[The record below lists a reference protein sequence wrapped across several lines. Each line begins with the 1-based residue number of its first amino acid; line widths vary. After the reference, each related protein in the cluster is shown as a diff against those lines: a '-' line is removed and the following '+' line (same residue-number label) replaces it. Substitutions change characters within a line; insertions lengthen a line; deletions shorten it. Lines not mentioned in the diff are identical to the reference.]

1 MSLVDD
7 QAALA
12 NWWAARQAERDD
24 LLDANG
30 VTALWWQ
37 YSLAGEGVLQNE
49 AELNQA
55 IKIILTTPFG
65 SDPHRPTFASDI
77 WTYIDYPVPRATP
90 NVVREA
96 VTAIERWEPR
106 VDLLNVNV
114 RTYQPSI
121 AGLTVT
127 AEWRVGNFES
137 RTEVN
142 VIR

>member
-7 QAALA
+7 LAALA

-77 WTYIDYPVPRATP
+77 WAYIDYPIPRATP
-90 NVVREA
+90 NVV
-96 VTAIERWEPR
+96 I
-106 VDLLNVNV
+106 
-114 RTYQPSI
+114 S
-121 AGLTVT
+121 
-127 AEWRVGNFES
+127 S
-137 RTEVN
+137 
-142 VIR
+142 

>member
-1 MSLVDD
+1 MGKLS
-7 QAALA
+7 A
-12 NWWAARQAERDD
+12 NMLYYGHPRR
-24 LLDANG
+24 LD
-30 VTALWWQ
+30 
-37 YSLAGEGVLQNE
+37 
-49 AELNQA
+49 
-55 IKIILTTPFG
+55 I
-65 SDPHRPTFASDI
+65 
-77 WTYIDYPVPRATP
+77 
-90 NVVREA
+90 REA

-114 RTYQPSI
+114 ITYQPSI